1 MRAAYDLYACAVRRL
16 LVLAALLVVA
26 GCGSSKGAPAP
37 TTTAPVSSPLS
48 ALPGSR
54 VLYYSGA
61 WAVLQKRARAVV
73 AHRAGRRWRIDRSGE
88 VRLQILGPKPGGTAP
103 SLPQVAAELSA
114 QSALVES
121 GLWVDGKELLVKGG
135 GSPTLATIYGAP
147 AHDLRRGRH
156 IAVAYGRTDRSGTA
170 RAWVFRTR

>member
-1 MRAAYDLYACAVRRL
+1 MRKL

-37 TTTAPVSSPLS
+37 TPRAPVSSPLS

-54 VLYYSGA
+54 VLYYSGG
-61 WAVLQKRARAVV
+61 WAVLQKGGHAVA
-73 AHRAGRRWRIDRSGE
+73 AHRVGRRWRIDRSGE
-88 VRLQILGPKPGGTAP
+88 VRIEILGPMPGRAAP
-103 SLPQVAAELSA
+103 RLPQVAAELTS

-121 GLWVDGKELLVKGG
+121 GLWVDGKELIVKGG

-147 AHDLRRGRH
+147 VHDLRRGRH
-156 IAVAYGRTDRSGTA
+156 VAVAYGRSATSGTA
-170 RAWVFRTR
+170 RAWVFRTP